1 MNYNTIND
9 VGKGYYNTRGSKFYS
24 FIHPIQI
31 YSEHKH
37 LISIYRS
44 QYPESCHVCS
54 SYRIFA
60 DNRLDEYSSDDG
72 EPKGSSGTPIL
83 NQLKRN
89 NLINVGVYVVR
100 IFGGSLLGIPG
111 LIQSYSTATLSA
123 IDNIKHHRWTQSST
137 VLFSLS
143 YEFEGIFK
151 SLIKD
156 FNAKI
161 VSSTYLDEIEMLVSI
176 DNISLVSFIDKTKNI
191 SSNKIKYN
199 LTT

>member
-1 MNYNTIND
+1 M
-9 VGKGYYNTRGSKFYS
+9 
-24 FIHPIQI
+24 
-31 YSEHKH
+31 
-37 LISIYRS
+37 
-44 QYPESCHVCS
+44 
-54 SYRIFA
+54 
-60 DNRLDEYSSDDG
+60 
-72 EPKGSSGTPIL
+72 
-83 NQLKRN
+83 
-89 NLINVGVYVVR
+89 YVVR

-123 IDNIKHHRWTQSST
+123 IDNIKHHRWIQSST

-176 DNISLVSFIDKTKNI
+176 DNISLVNFIDKTKNI